1 MIVVV
6 YLLSK
11 LSYVY
16 ASVYTYIYL
25 YIYIQP
31 SNYNLLIG
39 RWTWLSE

>member
-16 ASVYTYIYL
+16 ASVYASVYT